1 MSPHPATARAFA
13 RAAFAAL
20 LAGLLSAC
28 SALGV
33 VDALTPTDG
42 YTASRDIAYGADP
55 RQRLDVY
62 APEGA
67 VAAPVAIFWYGG
79 SWARGSRS
87 QYRFV
92 AEALARR
99 GYVVVLPDYRVTP
112 AARFPDFVDDAAAAV
127 DWTRANAGRY
137 GGEPGRV
144 LLIGH
149 SAGAYNATMAVL
161 TRRVPAAAVAGIVAI
176 SGPADFDP
184 KKGRALMAAFGHV
197 QDDAATQ
204 PVALARARSTA
215 DLPPFLLPHGAD
227 DRIVGPAQSEA
238 LAAAIR
244 AGGGRAWAILYPS
257 TGHADIMLG
266 LSSRLA
272 GTSSL
277 ASDIVA
283 FHASVRQ
290 AAGVSPRRRPRAWP
304 SRRSGGRDIRG
315 SRGCRR

>member
-1 MSPHPATARAFA
+1 MTSRAVL
-13 RAAFAAL
+13 RAALAAV

-33 VDALTPTDG
+33 VDALTPTAG
-42 YTASRDIAYGADP
+42 YVATRGIAYGADP

-67 VAAPVAIFWYGG
+67 AAAPVAIFWYGG
-79 SWARGSRS
+79 SWARGSRAD
-87 QYRFV
+87 YRFV
-92 AEALARR
+92 AEALVRR

-127 DWTRANAGRY
+127 EWTRANAGAY
-137 GGEPGRV
+137 GGGTGGA

-161 TRRVPAAAVAGIVAI
+161 TRRVPAAAIAGVVAI

-184 KKGRALMAAFGHV
+184 KKGRALTAAFGHV

-204 PVALARARSTA
+204 PVALARARPTS
-215 DLPPFLLPHGAD
+215 DLPPFLLVHGAD

-244 AGGGRAWAILYPS
+244 AGGGRAWSVLYPA

-266 LSSRLA
+266 LSSRLS

-277 ASDIVA
+277 AADIVA

-304 SRRSGGRDIRG
+304 SRRSGGRDTRG
-315 SRGCRR
+315 WRGCRR